1 MDQKHIAAQLYTL
14 RDFLATPA
22 DIEKTLRRV
31 RKIGYPA
38 IQISGLGP
46 FDPQF
51 MADLTRELDLTV
63 CVTHV
68 PPDRLLH
75 DLPAVIR
82 EHRLWNCEYIGIG
95 SMPDAYRGSRDG
107 VLRFAQEFNVVGRK
121 LLAEGLKFV
130 YHNHHFEFAKYDGV
144 TGMDLLF
151 DAADP
156 KAFGFLLDTYWLQV
170 AGADPVK
177 WIRKAAGRV
186 GPIHLKDVAVRNG
199 ETVYGEIGEGN
210 LDWDGILA
218 ACRETGVKWYA
229 VEEDDCPGNPFD
241 SLARSLAYLQ
251 RFL

>member
-1 MDQKHIAAQLYTL
+1 MDSRHIAAQLYTL
-14 RDFLATPA
+14 RDSLKTPA
-22 DIEKTLRRV
+22 DIGKTLRRV
-31 RKIGYPA
+31 RKMGYPA

-68 PPDRLLH
+68 SPDRLLH
-75 DLPAVIR
+75 DLPAVVR
-82 EHRLWNCEYIGIG
+82 EHRLWNCEYVGIG

-107 VLRFAQEFNVVGRK
+107 VLRFARDFGAVGRE
-121 LLAEGLKFV
+121 LQAEGLKFV
-130 YHNHHFEFAKYDGV
+130 YHNHHFEFEKYDGV

-151 DAADP
+151 DATDP
-156 KAFGFLLDTYWLQV
+156 KSFGFLLDTYWLQV

-186 GPIHLKDVAVRNG
+186 GPIHLKDVAVRG
-199 ETVYGEIGEGN
+199 GATVYGEIGEGN

-218 ACRETGVKWYA
+218 ACRETGVEWYA
-229 VEEDDCPGNPFD
+229 VEEDDCPGDPFD